1 MHKVFALLSCIVF
14 FIVISPNA
22 ICESSSEA
30 SNDIAW
36 LMQLYGYTLTD
47 DILNIMHLSFSPQ
60 EFDCGD
66 IKVVLSEIL
75 YDGIWIYTAAQVTPT
90 NPDNILVMPASADLS
105 DFVCGGYLENLR
117 DDSRSFIEAA
127 EQDGKDIICVSLY
140 PSEFDNVPFYFLDHR
155 QDAGDQST
163 LFSGAPG
170 EWKNETLSLHVRV
183 ELLYIPITSHGD
195 LQQITYEFPV
205 EVRRSGE
212 LCSQSYQSL
221 SSGSLPF
228 MKFTLIQTALNVYVY
243 PEWVSEYAKNTYE
256 YILLDQNG
264 IPMKSGI
271 PSDNSTYLMST
282 LPDQIDISLHNTT
295 VHEETAI
302 SVTFQRVAND

>member
-1 MHKVFALLSCIVF
+1 MHKVFALLSCIVYL
-14 FIVISPNA
+14 IVISPTA
-22 ICESSSEA
+22 ICKSSSED

-47 DILNIMHLSFSPQ
+47 DILNTMHLSFVPQ

-90 NPDNILVMPASADLS
+90 NPDNILVMPASADMS

-140 PSEFDNVPFYFLDHR
+140 PSEFDGVPFYFLDHR

-170 EWKNETLSLHVRV
+170 EWKNETLSLHIRV
-183 ELLYIPITSHGD
+183 VLLYIPITSQGD
-195 LQQITYEFPV
+195 LQQVIYEFPV
-205 EVRRSGE
+205 EVSRTGE
-212 LCSQSYQSL
+212 VYSQSYQSL
-221 SSGSLPF
+221 SNDSLPF
-228 MKFTLIQTALNVYVY
+228 TTLTLTKTELNVYVY
-243 PEWVSEYAKNTYE
+243 PEWSSDYAKNTYE
-256 YILLDQNG
+256 YILLDRNG
-264 IPMKSGI
+264 MPLTSGI
-271 PSDNSTYLMST
+271 PSDNSTYIMST
-282 LPDQIDISLHNTT
+282 LPDQIAISLHNTT
-295 VHEETAI
+295 VDEEEAI
-302 SVTFQRVAND
+302 SVTFQKVDNN